1 MDSNMIEDNIDGNFE
16 HEIETK
22 EEKNNADLLNKK
34 RGKVSS
40 SENEDDYSSKHK
52 AKKRTHNPNRKR
64 ALQSLLEFYLSDD
77 NLINDKFLSK
87 FPTAFAFCTSEENRV
102 KPVKNIIRF
111 LLSCFLRSGEM
122 ITGSSWL

>member
-40 SENEDDYSSKHK
+40 SENEETENERCNHCLSS
-52 AKKRTHNPNRKR
+52 
-64 ALQSLLEFYLSDD
+64 
-77 NLINDKFLSK
+77 I
-87 FPTAFAFCTSEENRV
+87 
-102 KPVKNIIRF
+102 
-111 LLSCFLRSGEM
+111 
-122 ITGSSWL
+122 